1 VSFYSFP
8 PVRGEFEDT
17 LLTMFCYHRAE
28 EDLYL
33 AFWISKVSVNLMVE
47 KVEKR
52 CVISVTT
59 VLHSFN
65 LLISTALPLSSA
77 LSLRIYGVDV
87 TPHAKGVPAPTGPGT
102 ASHSLNKKREVKE
115 EETSGEGKESKQED
129 KDEVKQEA
137 EEVVKTE
144 EGQADAAKV
153 EA

>member
-1 VSFYSFP
+1 
-8 PVRGEFEDT
+8 
-17 LLTMFCYHRAE
+17 MFCYNRAE

-87 TPHAKGVPAPTGPGT
+87 TPHAKGKPPPQGPGT
-102 ASHSLNKKREVKE
+102 ASDSLNKKREVKE
-115 EETSGEGKESKQED
+115 EETSGEGKEPKQED

-137 EEVVKTE
+137 EGAVKTE
-144 EGQADAAKV
+144 EGQADAVKV